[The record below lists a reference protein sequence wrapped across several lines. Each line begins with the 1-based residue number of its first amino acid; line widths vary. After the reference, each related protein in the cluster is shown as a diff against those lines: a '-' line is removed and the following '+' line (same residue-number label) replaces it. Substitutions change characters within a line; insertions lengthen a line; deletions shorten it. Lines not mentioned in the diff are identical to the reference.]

1 MQENIKIIKANE
13 EIYIQQFEITKNK
26 LDSIG
31 NALAIEASQF
41 GTQGDNL
48 SNLADELLTLNNE
61 LSYNF
66 TVITNNKGKNAQTLS
81 LMLKNLNLSYDN
93 IIEIVTFSKNIR
105 NNLQNILEHILS
117 LDQESTKHQKQIKE
131 FWDILEEYYKSVLYI
146 EEHDKKVLDANQKA
160 NAKIMEIY
168 NLQ

>member
-1 MQENIKIIKANE
+1 
-13 EIYIQQFEITKNK
+13 

-131 FWDILEEYYKSVLYI
+131 FWDILEEYYKSALYI